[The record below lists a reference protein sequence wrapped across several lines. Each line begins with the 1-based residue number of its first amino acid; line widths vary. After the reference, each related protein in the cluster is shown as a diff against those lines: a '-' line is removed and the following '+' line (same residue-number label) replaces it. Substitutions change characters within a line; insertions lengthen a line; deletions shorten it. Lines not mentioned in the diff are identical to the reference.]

1 MSNTVDSRVVEMKFD
16 NKKFESNVKTTMST
30 LEKLKSSLN
39 FKGIDSNFKSI
50 SKAADK
56 VDMSGLSGAIE
67 TVQTKFSALDII
79 AKRFLENLTD
89 NAYRAGK
96 NLVESLSIDQI
107 SAGWEKY
114 GSVTT
119 STATLLGQG
128 YGVEEV
134 ENVMERLNWF
144 TDETSYNLTEMV
156 NNIGKFTATG
166 VKLSE
171 AEEAMEG
178 IALWAALSGQNAT
191 TASRAMYQ
199 LSQAMGAG
207 VMRREDYRSIQNAS
221 MDTQEFRQKAL
232 DAAVALGTLQKN
244 ADDTYESLLNYQGT
258 FTIDQFANHLTED
271 AWFTKEVMMKVFEDY
286 AAGVDQ
292 LYSYTIENNVTASEA
307 IKEIG
312 NEVDEFGL
320 KAFKAGQQARTWT
333 DALNSV
339 KDAVSTG
346 WMNTF
351 KLIFGNTEEATN
363 LWTDL
368 ANAMYDI
375 FAEGGNE
382 RNAMLAEWSELG
394 GRESLLVSFWELW
407 ENLVSVVNTFGTAF
421 RNAFPKKTA
430 KDLKD
435 ITDSFSEFI
444 SNAKIGE
451 ETFSRLENIFGGM
464 FSSLKIIK
472 NSIVALLK
480 PIAKALKLG
489 DNLQEIGDKL
499 FGATSGLGAFIQ
511 ELDRTN
517 KISDAFG
524 RAGEFI
530 AGMILKLV
538 DAIKKLIPIAKDGY
552 QIAKNFILGLAE
564 GFGNG
569 IRTVIQW
576 AKNIGRKIIETV
588 KDVLGIHSP
597 SKEAYEIGK
606 NFMIGLVNGIKS
618 FVGKVVDISKK
629 VAKTVGDSFAK
640 FLSREDVQIVLNA
653 FKTVGKAIYNTGIF
667 IGKYLIIGIK
677 KIFNNPK
684 ASFETGKNF
693 IIGLVKGIK
702 SFIKKVAD
710 VSKKVAKTISDSFKK
725 FFGRE
730 DVKIIVGSFKTVGTL
745 IYDTGILIG
754 ERLIA
759 GIKKIFNKSNVS
771 SEFAQDGIS
780 VDDMVADPEQSNV
793 ASFIDKLKDAMTE
806 LKDFCVT
813 AWETVIRPIFMTIGA
828 LGKSVLDSIG
838 FNSDTFKEAFASGDI
853 NEVFDAFNSLD
864 LTKIT
869 EQVKNLAGAFA
880 FIELIKLMSSLS
892 SEADA
897 ITDVTSGLA
906 KSLKAIS
913 RNLNFKSI
921 LFIAKGLLA
930 IAGAL
935 FIISLIPEDRLWS
948 SVGAFATLAGIL
960 AGIYTGMAVLNK
972 FDIAGGF
979 FSGSGILSFSL
990 GLLAFAGAL
999 KIISLLD
1006 PKEINDTV
1014 LELKNVFITI
1024 GALVIASKLGS
1035 GNLRGF
1041 LSLAL
1046 GLLVLVGAV
1055 KLLGGMTKEEIEDGT
1070 DKLWLFMG
1078 IIAAFT
1084 IILGVAGRLA
1094 GKNKLASSILALV
1107 LGFAV
1112 IVYLL
1117 KTTIGEFGDDMDKV
1131 TATLIIFGEIMGAL
1145 LGALLVGAII
1155 ARIGGKG
1162 FSKMSSIIFAIVAV
1176 IGLVILLSQLIND
1189 NYAAIEKSMATIG
1202 IIIGGLTLSIIG
1214 IGVATKLMKGSLGS
1228 SLAAMIMF
1236 AILISEIVAALEI
1249 MMEIED
1255 PKKLNSAM
1263 ISLGEIVGGLV
1274 VALLG
1279 LGLATKLMKNMGA
1292 TLAAMIMFTTL
1303 IAVII
1308 GAIWLLGSEMSPKQV
1323 SSALNSLLKIGIGLM
1338 AALLILGGI
1347 TNLMTNMGATLA
1359 AMIMFTVIIG
1369 VIVGAIYLLDQMAQN
1384 GGDPGGAM
1392 VLLAAGMVA
1401 LALALAIMGTACEA
1415 SALGLAAAAL
1425 VLIAF
1430 GAAVWLVAEGVR
1442 IMCESI
1448 LMLSLF
1454 AGPLQNL
1461 ALVLA
1466 ELALGLG
1473 AFALAIAAFAVAGLI
1488 AAPVLLLFSAA
1499 LVVFAGALAVFAK
1512 AMALMGES
1520 TLVVANCVDTV
1531 VDIFTG
1537 LLDKVKKALGIASP
1551 SKKFSEI
1558 GRFMMEGFV
1567 NGIKETWNK
1576 LKDGVTNIFSGV
1588 VSSVKNLF
1596 GIKSPSRVFKQI
1608 GRYVDEGFAIGV
1620 ETYAD
1625 TVSAATE
1632 DMAKQAIDGAKDGLN
1647 TDSDLISQLFDGS
1660 DPVIRPIL
1668 DLSDIEAGSRMISG
1682 LFNRNQALA
1691 LTSDANFG
1699 NYSGGQ
1705 SSGVVINM
1713 TINGAQGQNV
1723 RELADLVS
1731 SRLADSMKRSER
1743 IWK

>member
-67 TVQTKFSALDII
+67 TVQTKFSALEII
-79 AKRFLENLTD
+79 AKRFLENITD
-89 NAYRAGK
+89 SAYRAGK

-128 YGVEEV
+128 YDVEEV

-166 VKLSE
+166 VKLNE

-199 LSQAMGAG
+199 ISQAMGAG

-244 ADDTYESLLNYQGT
+244 ADDTYESLVNYQGA

-292 LYSYTIENNVTASEA
+292 LYSYTIENDVTASEA

-320 KAFKAGQQARTWT
+320 KAFKAGQQARTWA

-368 ANAMYDI
+368 ANAMYDV

-394 GRESLLVSFWELW
+394 GRESLLTSFWKLW
-407 ENLVSVVNTFGTAF
+407 ENIVSVVNAFGTAF

-435 ITDSFSEFI
+435 ITDSFGEFI

-451 ETFSRLENIFGGM
+451 KTLSRLENIFGGI

-480 PIAKALKLG
+480 PIAKALNLG
-489 DNLQEIGDKL
+489 NNLQKLGDKL
-499 FGATSGLGAFIQ
+499 FGASSGLGAFIQ

-517 KISDAFG
+517 KISNAFG
-524 RAGEFI
+524 IAGEFI
-530 AGMILKLV
+530 ARMILKLV

-552 QIAKNFILGLAE
+552 QIAKNFILGLVE

-588 KDVLGIHSP
+588 KKVLGIHSP
-597 SKEAYEIGK
+597 SKKAYEIGK

-618 FVGKVVDISKK
+618 FIKKVVDISK
-629 VAKTVGDSFAK
+629 
-640 FLSREDVQIVLNA
+640 Q
-653 FKTVGKAIYNTGIF
+653 
-667 IGKYLIIGIK
+667 
-677 KIFNNPK
+677 
-684 ASFETGKNF
+684 
-693 IIGLVKGIK
+693 
-702 SFIKKVAD
+702 
-710 VSKKVAKTISDSFKK
+710 VAKTISNSFEK

-730 DVKIIVGSFKTVGTL
+730 DVQFIVGSFKTIGIS
-745 IYDTGILIG
+745 IYDTGVLIG
-754 ERLIA
+754 KRLIS
-759 GIKKIFNKSNVS
+759 GIKKIFNKLNVS
-771 SEFAQDGIS
+771 SEFSQEEIS
-780 VDDMVADPEQSNV
+780 IDDMVADPEQSNV
-793 ASFIDKLKDAMTE
+793 ASFIDKLKDAME
-806 LKDFCVT
+806 EVKDFCVK
-813 AWETVIRPIFMTIGA
+813 AWEKVIKPIFMTIGA

-853 NEVFDAFNSLD
+853 NNLFDAFKSLD
-864 LTKIT
+864 FTKIT
-869 EQVKNLAGAFA
+869 EQLKNLAGAGA

-892 SEADA
+892 GATGA
-897 ITDVTSGLA
+897 ISGIAEGLGKDFKA
-906 KSLKAIS
+906 LKRYLNMKSL
-913 RNLNFKSI
+913 
-921 LFIAKGLLA
+921 LFIAEGLLA

-935 FIISLIPEDRLWS
+935 FVISLIPEDKLWS
-948 SVGAFATLAGIL
+948 SVGALGTLAAIL
-960 AGIYTGMAVLNK
+960 GAIYTGMALLNT
-972 FDIAGGF
+972 FTSASGF
-979 FSGSGILSFSL
+979 FSSTGLLSFSL

-999 KIISLLD
+999 KIISMLD
-1006 PKEINDTV
+1006 PEKINDTV
-1014 LELKNVFITI
+1014 IKLKDVFITI
-1024 GALVIASKLGS
+1024 GALIIASKLGFG
-1035 GNLRGF
+1035 GNLKGF
-1041 LSLAL
+1041 FSLAV
-1046 GLLVLVGAV
+1046 GLLVIV
-1055 KLLGGMTKEEIEDGT
+1055 KAIKILEDVSEQDIEEGIS
-1070 DKLWLFMG
+1070 KLWKFMG
-1078 IIAAFT
+1078 IIAAFSL
-1084 IILGVAGRLA
+1084 ILSIAGRIS
-1094 GKNKLASSILALV
+1094 GKNKFASSLISLIIALAAVVYVMNKFTSLKLNEDQIHGTLLVFAEV
-1107 LGFAV
+1107 LGGMISA
-1112 IVYLL
+1112 
-1117 KTTIGEFGDDMDKV
+1117 
-1131 TATLIIFGEIMGAL
+1131 LI
-1145 LGALLVGAII
+1145 LGSI
-1155 ARIGGKG
+1155 ASRIGGKG
-1162 FSKMSSIIFAIVAV
+1162 FSKLGGIIVSMLAAIGAV
-1176 IGLVILLSQLIND
+1176 VLLANYIQANKNAIND
-1189 NYAAIEKSMATIG
+1189 SMKTIG
-1202 IIIGGLTLSIIG
+1202 IITGGLIVALIG
-1214 IGVATKLMKGSLGS
+1214 LGFATKMMKNMGAILS
-1228 SLAAMIMF
+1228 AMIMF
-1236 AILISEIVAALEI
+1236 GIVFSVIFAALEI
-1249 MMEIED
+1249 VMGIED
-1255 PKKLNSAM
+1255 PEKLESAM
-1263 ISLGEIVGGLV
+1263 ISLGEILGGLV
-1274 VALLG
+1274 IALVILG
-1279 LGLATKLMKNMGA
+1279 AATKLMSNMGE
-1292 TLAAMIMFTTL
+1292 TLAAMISFTAL

-1308 GAIWLLGSEMSPKQV
+1308 GAIWLLGVVMSPEQV
-1323 SSALNSLLKIGIGLM
+1323 SNAMESLLKIGIGLVVAL
-1338 AALLILGGI
+1338 AALGGI

-1359 AMIMFTVIIG
+1359 AMIMFAVIIS
-1369 VIVGAIYLLDQMAQN
+1369 VIVGAIYLLDQMTQN
-1384 GGDPGGAM
+1384 GGDPGEAM
-1392 VLLAAGMVA
+1392 IILAAGMIA
-1401 LALALAIMGTACEA
+1401 LALALAIMGAACEA
-1415 SALGLAAAAL
+1415 SAIGLAVAAL

-1430 GAAVWLVAEGVR
+1430 GAAVLLVAEGIAIMSDALNR
-1442 IMCESI
+1442 IVDI
-1448 LMLSLF
+1448 NGSLEVLIVIF
-1454 AGPLQNL
+1454 AGIAISLAAFTVAVIAFGIAGLVASPGIIVFAA
-1461 ALVLA
+1461 ALVLVA
-1466 ELALGLG
+1466 EAT
-1473 AFALAIAAFAVAGLI
+1473 LI
-1488 AAPVLLLFSAA
+1488 
-1499 LVVFAGALAVFAK
+1499 FAK
-1512 AMALMGES
+1512 ALIALGEAFPAIEDA
-1520 TLVVANCVDTV
+1520 VNVV
-1531 VDIFTG
+1531 VDIFVG
-1537 LLDKVKKALGIASP
+1537 LLNKVKKALGIESP
-1551 SKKFSEI
+1551 SKKFAEI
-1558 GRFMMEGFV
+1558 GKYIIEGFV
-1567 NGIKETWNK
+1567 NGVKEMWNK
-1576 LKDGVTNIFSGV
+1576 LKSTVTGIFEGV
-1588 VSSVKNLF
+1588 VSGVKNLF

-1632 DMAKQAIDGAKDGLN
+1632 DMAKQAIDGAQEGLS
-1647 TDSDLISQLFDGS
+1647 TDSDLISQIFDGS

-1682 LFNRNQALA
+1682 MFNRNQALA

-1723 RELADLVS
+1723 KELADLVS